1 MIYFAKEENLQ
12 HEDNSSVDIYALT
25 NSPICNQGIPS
36 YGILF
41 IKKEDNNEEDSELDF

>member
-1 MIYFAKEENLQ
+1 MSYFAKDEDLQYEENG
-12 HEDNSSVDIYALT
+12 NVDIYALT

-41 IKKEDNNEEDSELDF
+41 IKKEENNEEDSELDF